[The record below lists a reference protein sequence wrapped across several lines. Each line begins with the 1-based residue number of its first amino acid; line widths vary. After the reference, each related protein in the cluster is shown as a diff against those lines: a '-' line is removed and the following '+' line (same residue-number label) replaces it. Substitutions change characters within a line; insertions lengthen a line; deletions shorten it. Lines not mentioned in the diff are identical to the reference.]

1 MPPRPSVSWL
11 GLLVGLG
18 GGGWVLARVIR
29 LPDPALPAVF
39 AVALL
44 LGAAFVW
51 LDFGFTGGFRA
62 LLVRRDGRAMGAGFV
77 IPAVA
82 ALVVI
87 PLGVDGADTIRF
99 VSPIGLPLIVGA
111 AVFGVG
117 MQIANGC
124 GSGTL
129 VAAGQGSRR
138 MGVALP
144 FFCLGGVLGS
154 FLLPSAA
161 RLPNFGVVDFPDLL
175 GPWGGL
181 LAMELLL
188 AVGALIVLRGAWP
201 SRAQLGAAV
210 LIGVLA
216 GGFFHAAGEPWGITM
231 GLTLWGAQALQAV
244 GLNVAGFEFWSDG
257 WMRQVLDGP
266 VLALP
271 SSLGDVGVLLG
282 ALIAAAGLGR
292 LRFGV
297 RLEWRGAAGAALGGV
312 LMGVGA
318 RLSYGCN
325 IGAFIGGAS
334 SGSLHGLV
342 WIVAV
347 LPGCWLGIRARPW
360 FGLPP

>member
-1 MPPRPSVSWL
+1 MPPHPGIHWP
-11 GLLVGLG
+11 GLLFGLAGVGWAL
-18 GGGWVLARVIR
+18 VKVAQSSD
-29 LPDPALPAVF
+29 LPIF
-39 AVALL
+39 GVALL
-44 LGAAFVW
+44 LGAAFVRF
-51 LDFGFTGGFRA
+51 DFGFTSGFRDF
-62 LLVRRDGRAMGAGFV
+62 LRRRDGRALGVSFV

-87 PLGVDGADTIRF
+87 PLGMDGADRIRF
-99 VSPIGLPLIVGA
+99 VFPIGWPLILGA
-111 AVFGVG
+111 AVFGLG

-138 MGVALP
+138 MWVALP

-161 RLPNFGVVDFPDLL
+161 RLPDLGVVDFPGLL
-175 GPWGGL
+175 GRWGGL

-188 AVGALIVLRGAWP
+188 AVAALIVLRGIWP
-201 SRAQLGAAV
+201 TRRQIRVAV

-216 GGFFHAAGEPWGITM
+216 GGFFLAAGEPWGITM
-231 GLTLWGAQALQAV
+231 GLTLWGAQAMQAV
-244 GLNVAGFEFWSDG
+244 GLSVAGFAFWSG
-257 WMRQVLDGP
+257 AWMQQVLHGP

-271 SSLGDVGVLLG
+271 SSLGDLGLLLG
-282 ALIAAAGLGR
+282 ALIAAACLGR

-297 RLEWRGAAGAALGGV
+297 RLGWRGAAGAALGGV

-325 IGAFIGGAS
+325 VGAFIGGAA

-360 FGLPP
+360 FGLD